1 MAFCW
6 RPRRYFRGLQRA
18 RASIVLARLHNV
30 RREGD
35 FGNSRK
41 TTEGLASAS
50 VGALFVG
57 SNPRIVCLPVRGR
70 QKAAPWA
77 PSGLDQNTV
86 FAGLMGMTP
95 SRAEYYRG
103 RAEDCCRSAITA
115 ESVDRRLHW
124 LEAAARWIRLA
135 REEGVLPPRQT
146 NAAD

>member
-1 MAFCW
+1 MAYC
-6 RPRRYFRGLQRA
+6 GGT
-18 RASIVLARLHNV
+18 I
-30 RREGD
+30 
-35 FGNSRK
+35 
-41 TTEGLASAS
+41 
-50 VGALFVG
+50 FVG
-57 SNPRIVCLPVRGR
+57 VGFARRPFLGVSLREVSLPRGR

-146 NAAD
+146 TAAD